1 MVKIQ
6 SSMAVVSVSMLLA
19 MPAAA
24 VAQNQQGSYAG
35 SQAQAQQQTMQNQV
49 QANQQ
54 SAQNAADAAKELAAQ
69 HQTSP
74 GDAATPTIQAAEA
87 SINPENIREYVKVL
101 SDDAMQGRYPGTP
114 GGDMAATYVAK
125 QFAADGLTPA
135 GDNGTFL
142 QHINF
147 VGMTIRRA
155 DTTFSLVP
163 ASGAP
168 MPLTFADDYVVWNQR
183 LGAVADIDAPLVFV
197 GYGVTAPEFG
207 WDDYAGIDVKGKVV
221 VCIVGDPPSDDP
233 AFFGGKA
240 LTYYG
245 RWTYKYEQA
254 ARKGAV
260 GALIIHRT
268 DLASYGWDV
277 VKNSNSREKT
287 FLRDDKNPV
296 LAAASW
302 IQLDVASKLFAAS
315 GLNLDQEFTAA
326 GQRGFKAVELPV
338 RLHAHIVSD
347 VRPFQ
352 SANVVGI
359 LLGKTTATQHDQ
371 AVMYTAHYD
380 HLGVRS
386 GKPGEDNIYNGAV
399 DNGTGSG
406 ILLELARAWGKSHL
420 VPPHSVIFAS
430 VTAEEQ
436 GLLGSQYLGQH
447 PPIPASQIALDI
459 NYDALAPIG
468 IPQEVSV
475 AGAERTTF
483 YPVVLKTAK
492 AFKLA
497 VVPDA
502 HPEAGGYYRSDH
514 FSLSRVGIP
523 AFSIDPGTLWVGHD
537 RSWGEAAAKDYND
550 NRYHNVTDNYEP
562 TMIFT
567 GEALMARFG
576 MDLGWSVVN
585 AKSTVEWKPGDE
597 FEPARK
603 ASEASK

>member
-1 MVKIQ
+1 
-6 SSMAVVSVSMLLA
+6 MLLVVVQVRA
-19 MPAAA
+19 M
-24 VAQNQQGSYAG
+24 
-35 SQAQAQQQTMQNQV
+35 AQQPTDPNAPGAIQTMQLQT
-49 QANQQ
+49 QSQQ
-54 SAQNAADAAKELAAQ
+54 TSEQNAAKASQDLAAAQ
-69 HQTSP
+69 AKTNEPSQ
-74 GDAATPTIQAAEA
+74 PTIQAAEA
-87 SINPENIREYVKVL
+87 RIDPEKIRAYVRAV
-101 SDDAMQGRYPGTP
+101 SDDAMQGRAPGTP
-114 GGDMAATYVAK
+114 GGEMAAAYVAK

-135 GDNGTFL
+135 GDDGTFL

-147 VGMTIRRA
+147 VGMTVRRA

-163 ASGAP
+163 ASGAA

-183 LGAVADIDAPLVFV
+183 LEGVADIDAPLVFV

-207 WDDYAGIDVKGKVV
+207 WDDYAGVDVKGKVV

-233 AFFGGKA
+233 KFFGGKA

-254 ARKGAV
+254 ARRGAV

-277 VKNSNSREKT
+277 VRNSNSREKT
-287 FLRDDKNPV
+287 FLRDDANAR
-296 LAAASW
+296 LEAASW
-302 IQLDVASKLFAAS
+302 IQLEVARKLFAAS
-315 GLNLDQEFTAA
+315 GLDFDKEFAAA

-338 RLHAHIVSD
+338 RLQAHLVSD

-359 LLGKTTATQHDQ
+359 LRGTKKVDQ

-380 HLGVRS
+380 HFGMRA
-386 GKPGEDNIYNGAV
+386 GKPGEDNIFNGAV

-406 ILLELARAWGKSHL
+406 ILLELARAWGASHMVL
-420 VPPHSVIFAS
+420 PHSVIFAS

-447 PPIPASQIALDI
+447 PPVPAAQIALDI

-468 IPQEVSV
+468 VPKEVSV

-483 YPVVLKTAK
+483 YPVVERTARD
-492 AFKLA
+492 FKLS

-523 AFSIDPGTLWVGHD
+523 AFSVDPGTLWVGHD
-537 RSWGEAAAKDYND
+537 RAWGEAQAKDYND
-550 NRYHNVTDNYEP
+550 HRYHEVTDNYDP
-562 TMIFT
+562 SWNFA
-567 GEALMARFG
+567 GEALMAKFG
-576 MDLGWSVVN
+576 MDLGWSVIH
-585 AKSTVEWKPGDE
+585 AKTTVEWKAGDE
-597 FEPARK
+597 FEAARK
-603 ASEASK
+603 ASEK

>member
-1 MVKIQ
+1 MKTCGR
-6 SSMAVVSVSMLLA
+6 VVVAVSMLLMVRGWA
-19 MPAAA
+19 GAQTQPVDPNAPAAIRTMQMQLQSQQA
-24 VAQNQQGSYAG
+24 SAQIAAKAPQDVAAARTNET
-35 SQAQAQQQTMQNQV
+35 SQA
-49 QANQQ
+49 
-54 SAQNAADAAKELAAQ
+54 
-69 HQTSP
+69 
-74 GDAATPTIQAAEA
+74 TIEAAEA
-87 SINPENIREYVKVL
+87 SVNPENIRKYVRVL
-101 SDDAMQGRYPGTP
+101 SDDAMQGRAPGTP
-114 GGDMAATYVAK
+114 GGEMAAAYVAK
-125 QFAADGLTPA
+125 QFEADGLAPA
-135 GDNGTFL
+135 GDHGTFL

-147 VGMTIRRA
+147 VGMTVRRA

-163 ASGAP
+163 ANGAA

-183 LGAVADIDAPLVFV
+183 LEAVANIDAPLVFV
-197 GYGVTAPEFG
+197 GYGATAPEFG
-207 WDDYAGIDVKGKVV
+207 WDDYAGVDVKGKVV

-233 AFFGGKA
+233 KFFGGKA

-254 ARKGAV
+254 ARRGAV

-287 FLRDDKNPV
+287 FLRDDVNPR
-296 LAAASW
+296 LEAASW
-302 IQLDVASKLFAAS
+302 IQLEVARKLFAAS
-315 GLNLDQEFTAA
+315 GMDLDKEFAAA

-338 RLHAHIVSD
+338 RLKAHVASD

-359 LLGKTTATQHDQ
+359 LRGTKKIDQ

-380 HLGVRS
+380 HFGMRA
-386 GKPGEDNIYNGAV
+386 GKPGEDNIFNGAV

-406 ILLELARAWGKSHL
+406 ILLELARVWGASHL
-420 VPPHSVIFAS
+420 ALAHSVIFAS

-447 PPIPASQIALDI
+447 PPVPAAQIALDI

-468 IPQEVSV
+468 IPKEVSV
-475 AGAERTTF
+475 VGAERTTF
-483 YPVVLKTAK
+483 YPVVERTAK
-492 AFKLA
+492 EFKLS

-523 AFSIDPGTLWVGHD
+523 AFSVDPGTLWVGHD
-537 RSWGEAAAKDYND
+537 RAWGEAQARDYND

-562 TMIFT
+562 SMIFT

-576 MDLGWSVVN
+576 MDLGWSVIS
-585 AKSTVEWKPGDE
+585 AKTTVEWKAGDE
-597 FEPARK
+597 FEAARK
-603 ASEASK
+603 ASEK